1 MTGAGTAAARTVG
14 DIARPV
20 PLLPGSKPV
29 LAALTEMRS
38 NRTHLA
44 VVVDEYGGTDGIVTM
59 EDIIEELVG
68 EIEDEYDPAA
78 RAGSDSSEFDGLLHR
93 EELSDA
99 TGIVLPEGPYE
110 TLAGFVQ
117 TQLGRVPDVGDG
129 FEAHGHRFTV
139 VEMDGR
145 RVARVRVAP
154 PTPTAD
160 DLADPHS
167 PAVTP
172 ER

>member
-1 MTGAGTAAARTVG
+1 M
-14 DIARPV
+14 
-20 PLLPGSKPV
+20 
-29 LAALTEMRS
+29 
-38 NRTHLA
+38 
-44 VVVDEYGGTDGIVTM
+44 
-59 EDIIEELVG
+59 
-68 EIEDEYDPAA
+68 
-78 RAGSDSSEFDGLLHR
+78 
-93 EELSDA
+93 
-99 TGIVLPEGPYE
+99 
-110 TLAGFVQ
+110 Q
-117 TQLGRVPDVGDG
+117 TQLGRVPDVGDW

-160 DLADPHS
+160 DLADPHG